1 MTAERVERRLAAVLA
16 ADVAGYSRLMGRDEE
31 HTLAQL
37 KAFRNTVIDPRI
49 ATHRGRIVKTTG
61 DGMLV
66 EYASA
71 VDAARCAVEI
81 QREMA
86 QRNADVPPELRIE
99 FRIGIHVGDIII
111 DDNDDIFGDGV
122 NIAARLEGIAE
133 PGGVC
138 ISDDAHR
145 HIRGRVDVAF
155 DDIGEQNLKNIAEP
169 LRAWYIRFASVSAP
183 AVRSSA
189 SATRVPDLSL
199 PDKPSIVVLPF
210 DNMSAEPGQEYLA
223 DGIVEAITAALSCI
237 RSFFV
242 IARSSA
248 FTYKGRAT
256 NAREIGKEL
265 GVAYL
270 LEGSVQKSGNRLR
283 IIVQLIETAGGAHVW
298 SSRFD
303 GAIDDFFDLEDR
315 ITEQVAGA
323 LQPSIRTAEIE
334 RSRRKRPQDLGSYD
348 YTMRAMPH
356 VWALEK
362 EESAKALELLESAL
376 TIDSEYPLALSL
388 AAWCHAQRSVYN
400 WTDDVAESQALAR
413 SLAERAAEM
422 SGDDP
427 VILAVLGAVHTFLR
441 NHGTARVL
449 LERAVTLDPNAAWAW
464 SRLGWLE
471 VYADQPKK
479 AIEKFERALRLSPID
494 PMNFNNFV
502 GLGSAH
508 EVAQEYDEAAALYRR
523 ALEERPNA
531 VWIYRNLASSLS
543 GAGRVE
549 EAKQAFAEMMRSYP
563 DLTVSKF
570 KKAMVFSPF
579 SLNRM
584 AENLRKLGLPD

>member
-1 MTAERVERRLAAVLA
+1 MERRLAAVLA

-31 HTLAQL
+31 RTLAQL
-37 KAFRNTVIDPRI
+37 KTFRKTLFDPGI

-66 EYASA
+66 EFASA
-71 VDAARCAVEI
+71 VDAARCAVEV

-86 QRNADVPPELRIE
+86 KQNTGVSPELRIE

-111 DDNDDIFGDGV
+111 DDNDIFGDGV

-145 HIRGRVDVAF
+145 QIRGKIDVAF
-155 DDIGEQNLKNIAEP
+155 DNIGEQTLKNIVEP
-169 LRAWYIRFASVSAP
+169 MRAWRIRPAGEASP
-183 AVRSSA
+183 ATRSS
-189 SATRVPDLSL
+189 SSPIQVQDLAL

-210 DNMSAEPGQEYLA
+210 DNMSAEAGQDYLA

-256 NAREIGKEL
+256 NARDVGKEL

-270 LEGSVQKSGNRLR
+270 LEGSVQKAGNRLR
-283 IIVQLIETAGGAHVW
+283 IIVQLIETEGGAHVW

-303 GAIDDFFDLEDR
+303 GAIEDFFDLEDR

-323 LQPSIRTAEIE
+323 LQPSIRIAEIE

-362 EESAKALELLESAL
+362 EESAKALELLENAL
-376 TIDSEYPLALSL
+376 AIDPKYPLALSL
-388 AAWCHAQRSVYN
+388 AGWCHAQRAVYN
-400 WTDDVAESQALAR
+400 WVDDITGSQVKAR

-422 SGDDP
+422 SSDDP
-427 VILAVLGAVHTFLR
+427 IILAVLGTVHTFVR
-441 NHGTARVL
+441 NYGTARVL
-449 LERAVTLDPNAAWAW
+449 LERAVALDPNGAWAW
-464 SRLGWLE
+464 TRLGWLE
-471 VYADQPKK
+471 TYADQPQK
-479 AIEKFERALRLSPID
+479 AIGNFERALRLSPID
-494 PMNFNNFV
+494 PMNFNNYV
-502 GLGSAH
+502 GIGSAH
-508 EVAQEYDEAAALYRR
+508 EIAEEYDKAAAFYRR

-531 VWIYRNLASSLS
+531 SWIYRNLAASLS
-543 GAGRVE
+543 GAGRVD
-549 EAKQAFAEMMRSYP
+549 EAKQAFAELMRRYP
-563 DLTVSKF
+563 DLTISKF
-570 KKAMVFSPF
+570 KQAMVFSPAV
-579 SLNRM
+579 LNRM
-584 AENLRKLGLPD
+584 AENFRKLGLPD

>member
-1 MTAERVERRLAAVLA
+1 MERRLAAVLA

-31 HTLAQL
+31 RTLAQL
-37 KAFRNTVIDPRI
+37 KTFRKTLVDPRI

-66 EYASA
+66 EFASA
-71 VDAARCAVEI
+71 VDAARCAMEI

-86 QRNADVPPELRIE
+86 EQNADVSPELRIE

-111 DDNDDIFGDGV
+111 DDNDIFGDGV

-138 ISDDAHR
+138 ISDDAYR
-145 HIRGRVDVAF
+145 QIRGKIDIAF
-155 DDIGEQNLKNIAEP
+155 EDIGEQTLKNIAEP
-169 LRAWYIRFASVSAP
+169 MRAWHIRLAGEA
-183 AVRSSA
+183 AAAIRSSP
-189 SATRVPDLSL
+189 SPIQVQDLAL

-210 DNMSAEPGQEYLA
+210 DNMSAEAGQDYLA

-256 NAREIGKEL
+256 NARDIGKEL

-270 LEGSVQKSGNRLR
+270 LEGSVQKAGNRLR
-283 IIVQLIETAGGAHVW
+283 IIVQLIETEGGAHVW

-303 GAIDDFFDLEDR
+303 GAIEDFFDLEDR

-323 LQPSIRTAEIE
+323 LQPSIRIAEIE

-362 EESAKALELLESAL
+362 EESIKALELLEKAL
-376 TIDSEYPLALSL
+376 AVDPEYPLALSL
-388 AAWCHAQRSVYN
+388 AGWCHAQRSVYN
-400 WTDDVAESQALAR
+400 WADDIAESQAMAR
-413 SLAERAAEM
+413 LLAERAAEM

-427 VILAVLGAVHTFLR
+427 IILAVLGAVHTFVR
-441 NHGTARVL
+441 NYGTARVL

-464 SRLGWLE
+464 TRLGWLE
-471 VYADQPKK
+471 NYADQPQK
-479 AIEKFERALRLSPID
+479 AIGNFERALRLSPID
-494 PMNFNNFV
+494 PMNFNNYV
-502 GLGSAH
+502 GMGSAH
-508 EVAQEYDEAAALYRR
+508 EVAQEYDKAAAFYRR

-531 VWIYRNLASSLS
+531 SWIYRNLAASLS

-549 EAKQAFAEMMRSYP
+549 EAKQAFADLMRSYP
-563 DLTVSKF
+563 DLTVSRF
-570 KKAMVFSPF
+570 KQAMVFSPAV
-579 SLNRM
+579 LNRM